1 MSKSKVKTKETV
13 VTFKIKKGDMVKVR
27 AGKDKGKQGKVIQ
40 VFPRLGKVVVEGVNI
55 NKKHLRPQRQGEAGQ
70 IIEFAAPLAVSKV
83 QIVCPQCGKVTRV
96 GFKINED
103 KKKVRICRK
112 CKASL

>member
-1 MSKSKVKTKETV
+1 MSKSKTTIKARPAAL
-13 VTFKIKKGDMVKVR
+13 KIKKGDMVRVR

-70 IIEFAAPLAVSKV
+70 VIEFAAPLAVSKV
-83 QIVCPQCGKVTRV
+83 QLICSQCGKVTRV
-96 GFKINED
+96 GFTFDDDN
-103 KKKVRICRK
+103 KKVRICRK